1 MVQCKCPLSGA
12 KRTWQLH
19 CKMSANDPK
28 RTLTDPFLEAGS
40 SRYDVAV
47 PGRGQ
52 NETTGKL
59 ALAGG
64 CAAWCFSVGR
74 VFAQQAAK
82 IPRVG
87 VLVSASEPHPFAEAL
102 RRGLQRLGYAEGRN
116 IMLDVRYT
124 QGRSDRAAELATELV
139 RSDVAVIVA
148 HFTPAVRAA
157 MAATKTIPIVIVA
170 GAPLQSGFIKSL
182 SEPGGNVTGLSGMD
196 AELGGKRVQVLREL
210 IPNLNCVGVLAT
222 TPTTDPFSQPFV
234 ADIQAAAKAANLRAS
249 PVLIGG
255 SSELEEAFSLMA
267 KDGAQAVIVQG
278 FFGPFASRI
287 VQIANRHRIGYM
299 SNDRSA
305 VAAGGLVSVS
315 ANFPVLYEQAATY
328 VDKILKGADPARL
341 PVEQPSKFQIT
352 VNNRTVQALGLSI
365 SPTLLA
371 QIDEVIE

>member
-1 MVQCKCPLSGA
+1 M
-12 KRTWQLH
+12 KRRDSL
-19 CKMSANDPK
+19 
-28 RTLTDPFLEAGS
+28 LL
-40 SRYDVAV
+40 
-47 PGRGQ
+47 
-52 NETTGKL
+52 L
-59 ALAGG
+59 GG
-64 CAAWCFSVGR
+64 GAAWCFSAGWVL
-74 VFAQQAAK
+74 AQQAAK
-82 IPRVG
+82 VPRVG

-102 RRGLQRLGYAEGRN
+102 RRGLQRLGYTEGRN
-116 IMLDVRYT
+116 IVLDVRYT
-124 QGRSDRAAELATELV
+124 QGQSDRAAELATELV
-139 RSDVAVIVA
+139 RDDVAVIVA

-157 MAATKTIPIVIVA
+157 MAATKTIPIVMVA

-196 AELGGKRVQVLREL
+196 AELGGKRIQVLREL
-210 IPNLNCVGVLAT
+210 IPSLNCVGVLAT

-249 PVLIGG
+249 PVQIGG
-255 SSELEEAFSLMA
+255 SSEL
-267 KDGAQAVIVQG
+267 
-278 FFGPFASRI
+278 
-287 VQIANRHRIGYM
+287 RIGYM